1 MNRSSRRRA
10 ALVAA
15 CATAVLL
22 LAVLG
27 ASAQAASLAVCTG
40 ADTGHYSPAMTLT
53 SQTGTVTYTDTFSC
67 TSNDPGAATGSTGGT
82 FTGTYSCTTQ
92 QSPAGSSGT
101 ATFTWADSTTST
113 FSYTDV
119 NGALLVG
126 GSYIDT
132 LTGTMTTGKF
142 AGATVTE
149 VIASPTLSVLQC
161 LTTGVSDLTG
171 VATLTIT
178 GT

>member
-1 MNRSSRRRA
+1 M
-10 ALVAA
+10 L
-15 CATAVLL
+15 
-22 LAVLG
+22 
-27 ASAQAASLAVCTG
+27 SLA
-40 ADTGHYSPAMTLT
+40 
-53 SQTGTVTYTDTFSC
+53 
-67 TSNDPGAATGSTGGT
+67 DPT
-82 FTGTYSCTTQ
+82 TGTYSCTAQ
-92 QSPAGSSGT
+92 QAPAGSTGT

-126 GSYIDT
+126 GSYVDT
-132 LTGTMTTGKF
+132 LTGTMTSGKF

-149 VIASPTLSVLQC
+149 VIADPTLSVLQC